1 MTRPARQPNPLG
13 VALTV
18 AATIFAAAFVLLIRH
33 PELIGWLVAV
43 YAVCALLGALLVAGE
58 ARAEASGLRDQL
70 RAEREAAAAN
80 VVHLPV
86 RSLPMRRDIPR
97 QRTGEH
103 DDLPQ
108 ADESWLAGT
117 PLFRDR
123 DGRWT

>member
-1 MTRPARQPNPLG
+1 MTRQHREPNPLG
-13 VALTV
+13 VAITI
-18 AATIFAAAFVLLIRH
+18 AATVFLAAFVLLIRH

-70 RAEREAAAAN
+70 RAEREAAAN

-103 DDLPQ
+103 DDLPA
-108 ADESWLAGT
+108 ADESWLAET
-117 PLFRDR
+117 PLFRDG
-123 DGRWT
+123 DGRWS